1 MHNLNLLLPIKCSL
15 SIDVSELSRNS
26 FDTRPNNLDHE
37 IVKQLKAQSLDK
49 EIIDFGLQQFF
60 SHGQHSST

>member
-1 MHNLNLLLPIKCSL
+1 MHNLNLLFLLKIFL
-15 SIDVSELSRNS
+15 SIDVSELSRNL
-26 FDTRPNNLDHE
+26 FDTKPKNLDHE